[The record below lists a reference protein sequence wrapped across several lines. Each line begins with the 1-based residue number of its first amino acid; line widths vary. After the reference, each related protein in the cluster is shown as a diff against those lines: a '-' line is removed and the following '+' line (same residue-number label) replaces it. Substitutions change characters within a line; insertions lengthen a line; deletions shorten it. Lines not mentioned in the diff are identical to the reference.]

1 MGESPPIED
10 IDELEK
16 TPEGQVERWIGE
28 LLVADKDVE
37 NWEKKSERII
47 EWYRNEQ
54 GYDYVI
60 EQYGEKVNK
69 FNLFWSNIQTLQPLV
84 YPKGYDAYVERR
96 FKDREPVAR
105 LASQILERSL
115 SYCID
120 SYPFD
125 ENIRYAVDDYLLISR
140 GQAWLRYVPTIAAP
154 GGMEEVVYEEVL
166 CEYIDWRCF
175 RHSPCRVWSENRWVA
190 KELYLTRAQLVEAFG
205 ADIGNDVNLDYAS
218 DQVKR
223 THGDRLRPDQEYLK
237 RARVYEIW
245 DKDTR
250 QVYWISKNY
259 SKSPLKVEKDP
270 LRLREF
276 FPCPKPLYGT
286 LTSNKLI
293 PTPDFVQYEDQLRNL
308 NNLVERRALLLR
320 AIKVAGC
327 YDASIEE
334 LSRVLDEAMD
344 NQWIGVENWMA
355 FSQQGGF
362 KGATDFV
369 DVSPY
374 IKAYQIVNDCIE
386 REKASAYEI
395 TGIADIIRGYSSPSA
410 TATAENIKGQFASL
424 RIQDRKDKVTN
435 FVKDILRIKG
445 EIISEH
451 FSEQT
456 LWLTADVEQLGPEAM
471 QMFPQAVQLLRSDAL
486 RSFRI
491 QIESSDSVVV
501 NEQEEKQQRVE
512 YLQTVGGF
520 LDKVLQAAS
529 SFPTLLPLLSEML
542 LFVSRSFKA
551 GRNLES
557 SVEQSMMMI
566 QQQIQQQ
573 QQAAAQQPPPPEPAV
588 IKAQMD
594 NQFKQQQLQFTTQLE
609 QFKAMFE
616 SQKMKLEESR
626 RDKELASQ
634 FALQSS
640 QLKLE
645 AEKIRGDL
653 ALRAAEL
660 QKSDEQKQAD
670 LMQRQMEMHQK
681 GETEA
686 AKTQASASP
695 QNMNISMRVPTP
707 VKKEVTF
714 TKDENGNM
722 HAVVIETPIEQ

>member
-1 MGESPPIED
+1 MGQSPPVED
-10 IDELEK
+10 INELEK
-16 TPEGQVERWIGE
+16 TSEGQVERWLGE
-28 LLVADKDVE
+28 LTVADKDFAS
-37 NWEKKSERII
+37 WLKCSGRIVD
-47 EWYRNEQ
+47 WYRNEQ
-54 GYDYVI
+54 SIDFGMDGYGDNL
-60 EQYGEKVNK
+60 NK
-69 FNLFWSNIQTLQPLV
+69 FNLFWSNIQTLQPLI

-105 LASQILERSL
+105 VASQVLERSL

-125 ENIRYAVDDYLLISR
+125 ENIRYAIDDYLLIGR
-140 GQAWLRYVPTIAAP
+140 GQVWLRYVPTIAAP
-154 GGMEEVVYEEVL
+154 GGQEEVVYEEVL
-166 CEYIDWRCF
+166 CEYINWENF
-175 RHSPCRVWSENRWVA
+175 IHSPCRVWEECRWVA
-190 KELYLTRAQLVEAFG
+190 KEVFLTRQQLIKEFG
-205 ADIGNDVNLDYAS
+205 SDIGNDVNLDYAS
-218 DQVKR
+218 DQVRKAY
-223 THGDRLRPDQEYLK
+223 GDKLRPDQDYLK

-245 DKDTR
+245 DKDTK
-250 QVYWISKNY
+250 QVYWISKSY
-259 SKSPLKVEKDP
+259 SKSPLKVEPDP

-276 FPCPKPLYGT
+276 FPCPRPLYGT

-293 PTPDFVQYEDQLRNL
+293 PVADFNQYEDQLRNL

-320 AIKVAGC
+320 AIKVSGC

-369 DVSPY
+369 DVTPY

-424 RIQDRKDKVTN
+424 RIQDRKDKVTK
-435 FVKDILRIKG
+435 FVLDILRIKG

-451 FSEQT
+451 FSPQT
-456 LWLTADVEQLGPEAM
+456 LWLTADVEQLGQEAA
-471 QMFPQAVQLLRSDAL
+471 QLFPQAIALLKNDAL
-486 RSFRI
+486 RSFKI
-491 QIESSDSVVV
+491 EIESSDSVVV

-520 LDKVLQAAS
+520 LDKVLQAATT
-529 SFPTLLPLLSEML
+529 FPMLMPLLSEML

-551 GRNLES
+551 GRNLEG
-557 SVEQSMMMI
+557 SVEQSMMMM
-566 QQQIQQQ
+566 QQMIQQQ
-573 QQAAAQQPPPPEPAV
+573 QQAAASQPPPPEPAIV
-588 IKAQMD
+588 KAQID
-594 NQFKQQQLQFTTQLE
+594 NQFKQQQLAFTQQLE
-609 QFKAMFE
+609 QFKGQIEM
-616 SQKMKLEESR
+616 QKTQLEETR

-653 ALRAAEL
+653 ALRAQEL
-660 QKSDEQKQAD
+660 QKSNEQKAAD
-670 LMQRQMEMHQK
+670 ILQRQMEMRQK
-681 GETEA
+681 GETEEKKATA
-686 AKTQASASP
+686 AATP
-695 QNMNISMRVPTP
+695 QNMNIMMRVPTP
-707 VKKEVTF
+707 VKKEVSF
-714 TKDENGNM
+714 SRDEQGNM